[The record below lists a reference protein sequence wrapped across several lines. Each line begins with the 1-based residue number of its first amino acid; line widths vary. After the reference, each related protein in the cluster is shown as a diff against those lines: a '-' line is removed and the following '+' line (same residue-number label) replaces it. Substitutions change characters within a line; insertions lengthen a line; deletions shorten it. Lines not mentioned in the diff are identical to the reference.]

1 MNITRHTTTDEVLN
15 VLTSEQVEQVIA
27 KIPAYPLKVPFYAMT
42 IGDYLKCTMDGQY
55 LWTLVADKMAYKTF
69 GRLRQFRSDCEN
81 LAKYLKRYEVEQTED
96 ERRAAF
102 GVPFPSSTERLLTTC
117 VKYYHLHSTAEAEKL
132 PLSDYIV
139 AYKDQM
145 SDAMYQ
151 RNLAKIQTA
160 KLKKNAK
167 SVR

>member
-1 MNITRHTTTDEVLN
+1 MKITRHTTTDEVLN
-15 VLTSEQVEQVIA
+15 LLTSEQVEQVIA
-27 KIPAYPLKVPFYAMT
+27 NIPAYPLKVPFYAMT

-69 GRLRQFRSDCEN
+69 GRLRQFRNECEN
-81 LAKYLKRYEVEQTED
+81 LTKYLKRYEVEQTED

-102 GVPFPSSTERLLTTC
+102 GVPFPSSTERILTTC

-139 AYKDQM
+139 AFKDQM

-151 RNLAKIQTA
+151 RNLSKIQTA

>member
-69 GRLRQFRSDCEN
+69 GRLRQFRSECEN
-81 LAKYLKRYEVEQTED
+81 LAKYLKRYEVEQSED

-160 KLKKNAK
+160 KINKNAK

>member
-1 MNITRHTTTDEVLN
+1 MKITRHTTTDEVLN

-27 KIPAYPLKVPFYAMT
+27 KIPAYPLAVSLFAMP
-42 IGDYLKCTMDGQY
+42 IGDYLKCTIDGQH
-55 LWTLVADKMAYKTF
+55 LWTLVYDKLAYKTF
-69 GRLRQFRSDCEN
+69 GRLRQFKTDCEN
-81 LAKYLKRYEVEQTED
+81 LAKYLKRYEVEQSE
-96 ERRAAF
+96 EEKRASF
-102 GVPFPSSTERLLTTC
+102 GVPFPSSTERILTTC

-139 AYKDQM
+139 AFKDQM

-151 RNLAKIQTA
+151 RNLSKIQTA

>member
-160 KLKKNAK
+160 KINKNAK

>member
-145 SDAMYQ
+145 SDHAHSKSCSCQAMGE
-151 RNLAKIQTA
+151 
-160 KLKKNAK
+160 
-167 SVR
+167 

>member
-1 MNITRHTTTDEVLN
+1 MKITRETTTDEVLN
-15 VLTSEQVEQVIA
+15 VLSDHIEQVIA
-27 KIPAYPLKVPFYAMT
+27 KIPAYPLKVPFYAMP

-69 GRLRQFRSDCEN
+69 GRLRQFRSECEN

-102 GVPFPSSTERLLTTC
+102 GVPFPSSTERILTTC

-160 KLKKNAK
+160 KINKNAK